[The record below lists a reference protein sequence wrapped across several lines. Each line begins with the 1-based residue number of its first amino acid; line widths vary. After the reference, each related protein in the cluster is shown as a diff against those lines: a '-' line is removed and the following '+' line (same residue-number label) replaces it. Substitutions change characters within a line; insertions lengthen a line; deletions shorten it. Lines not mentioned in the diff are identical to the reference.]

1 MPDCLSAYHRIIHRM
16 TQQEI
21 FNITPTTFTYGGE
34 VMGRLPGGK
43 AVFTPFALPGETIR
57 IRLIDEK
64 KGFAR
69 AELVEVLE
77 PSPARITPRCVHFG
91 LCGGCAYQHIP
102 YEEQLDV
109 KREIVRDQLERIGGF
124 KDAPVDKTIPSPN
137 PWYYRN
143 HVQFHLDSEG
153 KLCYSEA
160 RSNRLMQ
167 VLECHLPE
175 ESINEIW
182 PHLDFEPDTAIE
194 RVSLRRSTDDEL
206 MMVLESSDPET
217 PEMSIEEL
225 PLSVVHL
232 SPLGPLTLAGS
243 PEISIEVLDRPFV
256 VSAGSFFQVNTLV
269 AETMVKQLLENLPL
283 TPESTLLELYSGAGL
298 FSAFLAPRVKR
309 LTAVESA
316 SEATQ
321 DFETNLD
328 EFDNVEL
335 YEAPVEDV
343 LPYLQIQ
350 PDIVLA
356 DPPRAGLGRKV
367 VEALL
372 KIGAP
377 TIAYIS
383 CDPSTLARDLKGL
396 SEGGY
401 RLVKVTP
408 FDMFPQ
414 TYHIETVVLMQ
425 RVV

>member
-1 MPDCLSAYHRIIHRM
+1 
-16 TQQEI
+16 
-21 FNITPTTFTYGGE
+21 
-34 VMGRLPGGK
+34 MGRLPGGK
-43 AVFTPFALPGETIR
+43 AVFTPFALPGEKIR
-57 IRLIDEK
+57 VRLLDEK

-77 PSPARITPRCVHFG
+77 PSPVRITPRCVHFG
-91 LCGGCAYQHIP
+91 ICGGCAYQHIP
-102 YEEQLDV
+102 YEEQLKV
-109 KREIVRDQLERIGGF
+109 KREILKDQLERIGGF
-124 KDAPVDKTIPSPN
+124 KDPPVDNTIPSPD

-143 HVQFHLDSEG
+143 HVQFQLDSEG

-175 ESINEIW
+175 VPINETW
-182 PHLDFEPDTAIE
+182 PQLDFEPDTTIE
-194 RVSLRRSTDDEL
+194 RVSLRRGSDDEL
-206 MMVLESSDPET
+206 MMVLESSDPVA

-225 PLSVVHL
+225 PISVVHL

-243 PEISIEVLDRPFV
+243 SEIVIEVFGRPFV
-256 VSAGSFFQVNTLV
+256 VSAGSFFQVNTRM
-269 AETMVKQLLENLPL
+269 AERIVKHLLENLPL
-283 TPESTLLELYSGAGL
+283 TSESSILELYSGAGL
-298 FSAFLAPRVKR
+298 FSAFLAPKVKQ
-309 LTAVESA
+309 LAAVESA

-343 LPYLQIQ
+343 LPYLEIQ

-377 TIAYIS
+377 TIAYVS

-401 RLVKVTP
+401 RLLKVTP
-408 FDMFPQ
+408 FDMFPH
-414 TYHIETVVLMQ
+414 TYHIETAVWMTYAG
-425 RVV
+425 